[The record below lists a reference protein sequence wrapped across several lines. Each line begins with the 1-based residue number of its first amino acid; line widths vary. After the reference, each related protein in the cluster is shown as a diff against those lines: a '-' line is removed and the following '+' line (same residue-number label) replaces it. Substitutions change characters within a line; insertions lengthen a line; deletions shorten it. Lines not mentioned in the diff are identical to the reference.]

1 MPVSDEDVHT
11 PLQQGGYEGGGG
23 GGGGEEEEQ
32 EEPDYALP
40 PDARDVKVDSLG

>member
-1 MPVSDEDVHT
+1 MGLSYFHT

-23 GGGGEEEEQ
+23 GGGEEEES

-40 PDARDVKVDSLG
+40 PDAREVKVDSLG